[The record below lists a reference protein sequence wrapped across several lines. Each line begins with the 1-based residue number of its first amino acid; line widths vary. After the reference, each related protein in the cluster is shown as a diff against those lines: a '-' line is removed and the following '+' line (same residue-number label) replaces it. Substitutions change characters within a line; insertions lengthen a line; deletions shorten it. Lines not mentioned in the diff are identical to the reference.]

1 MSRPYIPGAVRPAA
15 LASLRA
21 DVALAELEAA
31 RTAAADEPYNYE
43 AHEAWKAAVLSAVD
57 ALDAAGLMPGKEG

>member
-1 MSRPYIPGAVRPAA
+1 MMKPHIPNAVRPAD

-21 DVALAELEAA
+21 DVALAELESA
-31 RTAAADEPYNYE
+31 RTAAAAEPYSYE